1 MRIKYYI
8 KEMRVHHYIK
18 NLLVLV
24 PLACSGQLFDLNKLL
39 ACAIGFVAFCAISS
53 VIYTINDIRDKEKD
67 RLHPTKRDRP
77 IASGAVS
84 VKQAWTLACA
94 LLLVAVFCNSRV
106 FYPVS
111 SLLLLLY
118 LCMNLAYSFGMKS
131 VPVLDVTILVAGFL
145 VRVLYGACITEI
157 TVSNW
162 LYMTVIALAFY
173 FALGKRRNELKRVS
187 GGETRNVLKRYPVS
201 FLDKNMYMCLGLAN
215 AFYALWSMDEET
227 TAHYHSNYL
236 IFTVPIVL
244 LITMKYSLDVEG
256 ESDGDPVEV
265 LLHDKVLLVLCLLY
279 FFVMFAILYL

>member
-111 SLLLLLY
+111 SMLLLLY

>member
-106 FYPVS
+106 LYPVS
-111 SLLLLLY
+111 SMLLLLY